1 MRTGDF
7 ANPDLSEAAVEN
19 GKLKVR
25 WDAEHESVY
34 SLDFLRRYADPL
46 GETRRTSHFDDV
58 IARRTWDVSS
68 LPSSR
73 FISYETLK
81 ADPLPAFIQLLRYG
95 VLVVRGLPHEST
107 QRGAEGPA
115 GVSELVR
122 MVGIVRET
130 FYGRYWDVISQRGST
145 NIAYT
150 DLNLDL
156 HMDLLYMQH
165 PPHLQLLHCIKNRVE
180 GGTSVFVD
188 AIKAANDLWTQD
200 RVAFTLLAETP
211 IPFHYENDGHH
222 LHRSHPTIQLVPSH
236 LQPPRRSPD
245 SPPEIAHINYS
256 PPFQAPL
263 PANAPPQIYAALRA
277 YTELLARPEGR
288 FEHTLAEG
296 DCAVFDNRRVLH
308 ARTAFWDKNAR
319 EGAGEVTNRW
329 LKGCYAEVDDLLDR
343 TRMLL
348 AKRSVSDYP

>member
-7 ANPDLSEAAVEN
+7 ANHDLSEAAVEN

-156 HMDLLYMQH
+156 HMDLL
-165 PPHLQLLHCIKNRVE
+165 
-180 GGTSVFVD
+180 
-188 AIKAANDLWTQD
+188 
-200 RVAFTLLAETP
+200 
-211 IPFHYENDGHH
+211 
-222 LHRSHPTIQLVPSH
+222 
-236 LQPPRRSPD
+236 
-245 SPPEIAHINYS
+245 
-256 PPFQAPL
+256 
-263 PANAPPQIYAALRA
+263 
-277 YTELLARPEGR
+277 
-288 FEHTLAEG
+288 
-296 DCAVFDNRRVLH
+296 
-308 ARTAFWDKNAR
+308 
-319 EGAGEVTNRW
+319 
-329 LKGCYAEVDDLLDR
+329 
-343 TRMLL
+343 
-348 AKRSVSDYP
+348 